1 MTLVVNVLQK
11 WGNLKKG
18 VDKGLKRVYNGRK
31 AIDFRLITD
40 GHACY
45 IKIAHVTLSEAVLFF
60 YVFYYFFNR
69 NYVMKNI
76 TLD

>member
-1 MTLVVNVLQK
+1 MCCKNGET
-11 WGNLKKG
+11 KKG

-40 GHACY
+40 GHACH
-45 IKIAHVTLSEAVLFF
+45 IKIAHGTLSRAVLFF
-60 YVFYYFFNR
+60 YVFYYFFYC